1 MNENNEW
8 EELVE
13 RHLRGELSEPEI
25 ERLAERLDSDA
36 VARNNFVEQAQW
48 DTRFAEALRES
59 CDSLRK
65 TDDLLAQRLTAI
77 RERLPKTRLLRL
89 LLAVSAMVIVTLAAG
104 LFYQQSTADRRI
116 AEITKSKQRPVAEP
130 AIARITGLSGTL
142 IWTGDRGEI
151 VRDVKVG
158 TELAGGTIEG
168 MAPDSWFE
176 LKFNDGSTV
185 MISGTSMLTFADA
198 GQKVLRLREGIF
210 SANVVPQ
217 PVGKPMLVHT
227 PSTLLEVLGTQFDV
241 EASLAST
248 MLNVTEGKVRVRRLS
263 DGREVDVPAKH
274 RVIADGDGDLT
285 PQRVPESVNHWKS
298 QLHLRPGCY
307 EKWLPATEQR
317 AAAQKVIPLVPREN
331 PSITLYLLGI
341 PVSRS
346 NGPPMVVRSDSQFVV
361 RGRLNKPAKI
371 HFGIAVS
378 YVNGEFAGKFRG
390 DLDGQQPI
398 SEPDEDGQFEVV
410 YRIGDFTL
418 DPCVRD
424 RKEEL
429 SARPNDLVLNGV
441 WAFTHTGA
449 SMGLEV
455 TEVEL
460 IPPSRQKGKTWPSK
474 PRHRKVSVDGQTCE
488 STSKGRRQ
496 SNPPRGQSGHVTQ
509 EIANNSVFQSDR
521 NGDRGEGLA
530 C

>member
-1 MNENNEW
+1 MNARNDW
-8 EELVE
+8 EELID
-13 RHLRGELSEPEI
+13 RHLRGELAESEQ
-25 ERLAERLDSDA
+25 ERLTELLDTNA
-36 VARNNFVEQAQW
+36 AARQEFVEQVQY
-48 DTRFAEALRES
+48 DTEFAEALRENS
-59 CDSLRK
+59 HSLRDADILAAERAK
-65 TDDLLAQRLTAI
+65 TEGQWASKPAF
-77 RERLPKTRLLRL
+77 LRL
-89 LLAVSAMVIVTLAAG
+89 MLAAAAVVIVALSAG
-104 LFYQQSTADRRI
+104 LIYQLVFPESGIPETDNI
-116 AEITKSKQRPVAEP
+116 ATQPRDSDVSV
-130 AIARITGLSGTL
+130 ARITGLSGSL
-142 IWTGDRGEI
+142 IWTGDRGQI

-176 LKFNDGSTV
+176 LQFNDGSTV

-198 GQKVLRLREGIF
+198 GQKELRLREGIF
-210 SANVVPQ
+210 SANVTPQ
-217 PVGKPMLVHT
+217 PEGKPMLIHT

-274 RVIADGDGDLT
+274 RVIAEGGGDLT

-307 EKWLPATEQR
+307 GKWLPATKQR
-317 AAAQKVIPLVPREN
+317 PAAQKAIPLVPREN
-331 PSITLYLLGI
+331 PSVTLYLLGI

-346 NGPPMVVRSDSQFVV
+346 DGPPVVVRSDSQFVV
-361 RGRLNKPAKI
+361 RGRLNKPAKV

-418 DPCVRD
+418 DPCVHD

-429 SARPNDLVLNGV
+429 APMPDDLILNGV
-441 WAFTHTGA
+441 WAFTHTGGP
-449 SMGLEV
+449 SGLEIS
-455 TEVEL
+455 EVEL
-460 IPPSRQKGKTWPSK
+460 IPPE
-474 PRHRKVSVDGQTCE
+474 RKVSE
-488 STSKGRRQ
+488 AK
-496 SNPPRGQSGHVTQ
+496 
-509 EIANNSVFQSDR
+509 
-521 NGDRGEGLA
+521 
-530 C
+530 

>member
-1 MNENNEW
+1 MNDKNDW
-8 EELVE
+8 EELID
-13 RHLRGELSEPEI
+13 RHLRGELEESEK
-25 ERLAERLDSDA
+25 ERLAELLDSNA
-36 VARNNFVEQAQW
+36 AARQEFVEQVQV
-48 DTRFAEALRES
+48 DTEFAEALRES
-59 CDSLRK
+59 SQSSRAADI
-65 TDDLLAQRLTAI
+65 LTA
-77 RERLPKTRLLRL
+77 ERTKTNGQWASKPTFLRL
-89 LLAVSAMVIVTLAAG
+89 MLAAAAVVIVALSAG
-104 LFYQQSTADRRI
+104 LIYQLAYPESGI
-116 AEITKSKQRPVAEP
+116 AESNEIATQPRVSDVS
-130 AIARITGLSGTL
+130 IARITGLSGSL
-142 IWTGDRGEI
+142 IWTGDRGQI

-176 LKFNDGSTV
+176 LQFNDGSTV
-185 MISGTSMLTFADA
+185 MISGTSMLTFADL
-198 GQKVLRLREGIF
+198 GQKELRLREGIF

-217 PVGKPMLVHT
+217 PKGKPMLIHT

-263 DGREVDVPAKH
+263 DGREVDVPAKY
-274 RVIADGDGDLT
+274 RVIAEGDGDLT
-285 PQRVPESVNHWKS
+285 PQPVPESVNHWKS

-307 EKWLPATEQR
+307 GKWLPATEQR
-317 AAAQKVIPLVPREN
+317 AAAQKAIPLIPREH

-346 NGPPMVVRSDSQFVV
+346 NGPPVVVPSDSQFVV
-361 RGRLNKPAKI
+361 RGRLNKPAKV

-398 SEPDEDGQFEVV
+398 SKPDEGGQFEVV

-429 SARPNDLVLNGV
+429 AVRPDDLVLNGV
-441 WAFTHTGA
+441 WAFTSTGGP
-449 SMGLEV
+449 SGLEV
-455 TEVEL
+455 REVEL
-460 IPPSRQKGKTWPSK
+460 IPTE
-474 PRHRKVSVDGQTCE
+474 RKDH
-488 STSKGRRQ
+488 K
-496 SNPPRGQSGHVTQ
+496 
-509 EIANNSVFQSDR
+509 AK
-521 NGDRGEGLA
+521 
-530 C
+530 